1 MGQAGAAA
9 AAEASEQLAANM
21 EAKAAEEEA
30 KRRDS
35 KLVGH
40 KPTAD
45 VWGEAGEEAL
55 QLDQAKVQE
64 ALKRQEQVRIT
75 YDAWV

>member
-21 EAKAAEEEA
+21 EAKAAEEA

-75 YDAWV
+75 YDTWG

>member
-1 MGQAGAAA
+1 
-9 AAEASEQLAANM
+9 M

-40 KPTAD
+40 KPAAD

-64 ALKRQEQVRIT
+64 ALIRQEQVSIA
-75 YDAWV
+75 YGGWE